1 MEQNL
6 KKTNTTTNLFHHELL
21 DRLYIIMDMYNSY
34 IVEHDSDDILSK
46 EEKEQMQKLLWD
58 QYELVGQRTFEREED
73 KQENETE
80 V

>member
-1 MEQNL
+1 MANRG
-6 KKTNTTTNLFHHELL
+6 NVFHHELL

-58 QYELVGQRTFEREED
+58 QYQLVGQRTFERGED